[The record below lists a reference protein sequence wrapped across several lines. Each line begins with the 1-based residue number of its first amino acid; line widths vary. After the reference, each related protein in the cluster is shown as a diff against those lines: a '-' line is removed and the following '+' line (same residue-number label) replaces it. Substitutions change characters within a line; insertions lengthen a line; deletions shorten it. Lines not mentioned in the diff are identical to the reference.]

1 MEKVFL
7 FSMFAAPMIVLLT
20 GLIFIIT
27 IPIQLIINE
36 KILKH
41 RVEKRLKKL
50 QNKCVILTDSISPT
64 VIKIFFNVEW
74 SFDFENGTG
83 FYLNKKCNSRF
94 YNYLYINTDGF
105 YIDLE
110 KCPTN
115 KMYIKNNSFSFID
128 KLLKAKKN
136 TDITYFEDIVTLYLV
151 SPHELF
157 HKFFEI
163 LIVVY
168 KVDFKKL
175 FPNDLE
181 SCMQAAL
188 FLKHNRFKVQNQPC
202 FISHKYYCDNYHH
215 LMRMIER
222 EVEKYKPSNKDNE

>member
-1 MEKVFL
+1 
-7 FSMFAAPMIVLLT
+7 
-20 GLIFIIT
+20 
-27 IPIQLIINE
+27 
-36 KILKH
+36 
-41 RVEKRLKKL
+41 
-50 QNKCVILTDSISPT
+50 
-64 VIKIFFNVEW
+64 
-74 SFDFENGTG
+74 
-83 FYLNKKCNSRF
+83 
-94 YNYLYINTDGF
+94 
-105 YIDLE
+105 
-110 KCPTN
+110 
-115 KMYIKNNSFSFID
+115 MYIKNYSFSFID

-136 TDITYFEDIVTLYLV
+136 THITCFNDIDTLYLV

-157 HKFFEI
+157 HIFFEI

>member
-1 MEKVFL
+1 MEKIFL
-7 FSMFAAPMIVLLT
+7 LSMFAAPMLVLCI
-20 GLIFIIT
+20 GLVFIIT

-50 QNKCVILTDSISPT
+50 QNKCVILTDSNSPT

-94 YNYLYINTDGF
+94 YNHPFIQTDGF
-105 YIDLE
+105 WIELE

-115 KMYIKNNSFSFID
+115 KMYIHNYSFSFID
-128 KLLKAKKN
+128 KLLETKKN
-136 TDITYFEDIVTLYLV
+136 TDINSFGDVDTLYLV

-163 LIVVY
+163 LIVVF
-168 KVDFKKL
+168 KVNFNKLCSTDF
-175 FPNDLE
+175 E
-181 SCMQAAL
+181 ACMQAAL

-202 FISHKYYCDNYHH
+202 LITHKYFCDNYSH

>member
-1 MEKVFL
+1 MEKMFL
-7 FSMFAAPMIVLLT
+7 LSMFAAPMIVLLT
-20 GLIFIIT
+20 GLIFIIA

-36 KILKH
+36 KIFKH
-41 RVEKRLKKL
+41 KVEKRLKKL
-50 QNKCVILTDSISPT
+50 QNKCVILTDSIYPT

-74 SFDFENGTG
+74 SFDFENERG
-83 FYLNKKCNSRF
+83 FYLHQKCNSRL
-94 YNYLYINTDGF
+94 YNKFRVNTDGF

-110 KCPTN
+110 KCPTRDFYL
-115 KMYIKNNSFSFID
+115 KDYSFSFID
-128 KLLKAKKN
+128 ELLENKKN
-136 TDITYFEDIVTLYLV
+136 TKRKYFGGYKTLYLV

-163 LIVVY
+163 MIVDC

-175 FPNDLE
+175 TYGELK
-181 SCMQAAL
+181 SCMDVAL

-202 FISHKYYCDNYHH
+202 FITNQYFEKNYFH

>member
-7 FSMFAAPMIVLLT
+7 LSMFAAPMIVLLT

-50 QNKCVILTDSISPT
+50 QNKCVILTDSEYPT

-74 SFDFENGTG
+74 SFDFENERG
-83 FYLNKKCNSRF
+83 FYLHQKCNSRL
-94 YNYLYINTDGF
+94 YNKFRVNTDGF

-110 KCPTN
+110 KCPTRDFYL
-115 KMYIKNNSFSFID
+115 KDYSFSFID
-128 KLLKAKKN
+128 ELLENKKN
-136 TDITYFEDIVTLYLV
+136 TKRKYFGGYKTLYLV

-163 LIVVY
+163 MIVDC

-202 FISHKYYCDNYHH
+202 FISHKYYRDNYHH